1 MLGKT
6 FIGSR
11 VSDLDT
17 GGNTRTISRV
27 ILRVDGETQ
36 YTAGNDAGQTLEK
49 SCPWGSQ
56 AMAESILQQVRGI
69 DYRPFSGV
77 DSLLDPA
84 AEVGDGVT
92 VGGVYSVLARTDI
105 TCDSLY
111 TADIAAPGGD
121 EVEDEYPY
129 KSRAQRQAERQIAQT
144 YSRIDKTAEQI
155 RLEVANDL
163 KGLSASI
170 TIELEKITQL
180 VEDTENGLRTE
191 FTVAL
196 NDISSRVSNAE
207 GDISQLEQTAKSLTT
222 RISNTEGDVSQLE
235 QTAKSLTTR
244 ISNTEGD
251 VSQLE
256 QFADTLTLSVTNED
270 DSSTIRLMANGITLA
285 SRNIFFRGMVTFE
298 DLSGNRT
305 IINGSTIDTD
315 TLFLDSLYGDHIYLR
330 DSDGDIAVEFRI
342 TGAASARNACDIW
355 ARSMR
360 LNTEPGDI
368 YINAGNGAGGYVVLD
383 GDGITCGND
392 IMPMATGMYSCGTS
406 GFRWSDVYADND
418 TIQTSDREKK
428 EEIVYGLEQYDRLFD
443 ALRPVSYRFRN
454 GQSGRTHLG
463 LIAQDVEAA
472 LEAVGLTGQDFAG
485 FVKSPR
491 LDETGQVIEGVY
503 DYALRYGEF
512 IAMCIDQIQQLKAQ
526 VAELERRLKS

>member
-1 MLGKT
+1 MGKT

-36 YTAGNDAGQTLEK
+36 YTAGNDTGQTLEK
-49 SCPWGSQ
+49 NCPWGSQ

-84 AEVGDGVT
+84 AEVGDGIT
-92 VGGVYSVLARTDI
+92 VGGVYSVLARADI

-144 YSRIDKTAEQI
+144 YSRITKTAEQI

-163 KGLSASI
+163 KGLSSSI
-170 TIELEKITQL
+170 TVELEKITQL
-180 VEDTENGLRTE
+180 VEDTENGLRSE
-191 FTVAL
+191 FTVSL
-196 NDISSRVSNAE
+196 NGIASRVSDAE
-207 GDISQLEQTAKSLTT
+207 GNISTLEQTAKSLTT
-222 RISNTEGDVSQLE
+222 RISNAEGD
-235 QTAKSLTTR
+235 
-244 ISNTEGD
+244 IS
-251 VSQLE
+251 SLE
-256 QFADTLTLSVTNED
+256 QFADSLTLSVTNGD
-270 DSSTIRLMANGITLA
+270 DSSTIRLMANGITLS
-285 SRNIFFRGMVTFE
+285 SRDIYFRGMVTFE

-330 DSDGDIAVEFRI
+330 DSAGDIAVEFRI
-342 TGAASARNACDIW
+342 TGASSAQNACDIW

-383 GDGITCGND
+383 GDGITCGSD
-392 IMPMATGMYSCGTS
+392 IMPMATGRYSCGTS

-428 EEIVYGLEQYDRLFD
+428 ENIVYGLEQYDPLFD

-472 LEAVGLTGQDFAG
+472 LEAAGLTGQDFAG

-491 LDETGQVIEGVY
+491 LDETGQLIEGAY

-512 IAMCIDQIQQLKAQ
+512 IPMCIDQIQQLKAQ
-526 VAELERRLKS
+526 VAELERRLAS